1 MALTNVLLLSQIAG
15 YVIGLI
21 LSLCVVV
28 PMSMHQD
35 EFNGHCLLFS
45 RGEWQEEDGQLLVSW
60 ASTVY
65 CHYVTVVGILM
76 FIVCCLQIY
85 RLSMFMYKGLDS
97 SFLSA
102 FNEAVGCTV
111 MCALS
116 VSSAVLVTLGFMGWC
131 RKITERFPSCEDAAG
146 QDIDHKDK
154 LNTAGF
160 YMEIGTVQFG
170 AWAAFAT
177 WVGLA
182 VFSTLK
188 VCRYHQLEN
197 IQVSMYRER
206 QRLVNE
212 SGSPSARDGCST
224 PPPVHPTAT
233 VAP

>member
-21 LSLCVVV
+21 LSLCIIV

-35 EFNGHCLLFS
+35 EFKGHCLLFS
-45 RGEWQEEDGQLLVSW
+45 HGVWNQDGQLDVAW
-60 ASTVY
+60 ASRAY
-65 CHYVTVVGILM
+65 CDYVIVVGVLM
-76 FIVCCLQIY
+76 FLTCSIQIY

-102 FNEAVGCTV
+102 FLEAVGCMMLCGLTV
-111 MCALS
+111 TA
-116 VSSAVLVTLGFMGWC
+116 AVIVTLGFMTWC
-131 RKITERFPSCEDAAG
+131 QNIVQRFPSCEVAAG
-146 QDIDHKDK
+146 QNIDKAD
-154 LNTAGF
+154 NITTSGF
-160 YMEIGTVQFG
+160 YMEIGSTQFG
-170 AWAAFAT
+170 TWAAFAT

-182 VFSTLK
+182 VFSTIK

-212 SGSPSARDGCST
+212 SGSPTTQDGRST
-224 PPPVHPTAT
+224 PPIDIAH
-233 VAP
+233 

>member
-15 YVIGLI
+15 YLVGLI
-21 LSLCVVV
+21 LSLCIVV

-45 RGEWQEEDGQLLVSW
+45 NGTWQEEDGQLLVEW
-60 ASTVY
+60 ANRAY
-65 CHYVTVVGILM
+65 CNYVIIVGMVML
-76 FIVCCLQIY
+76 IVCCVQIY
-85 RLSMFMYKGLDS
+85 RLSMLMYRGEDS
-97 SFLSA
+97 TFLSA
-102 FNEAVGCTV
+102 FLEAVGCTV
-111 MCALS
+111 LCGFAM
-116 VSSAVLVTLGFMGWC
+116 SAAQIVTLGFMTWC
-131 RKITERFPSCEDAAG
+131 KTIVERFPSCEAAAG
-146 QDIDHKDK
+146 QDLDHKDK
-154 LNTAGF
+154 ISTFGF
-160 YMEIGTVQFG
+160 YMEIGTAQFG

-212 SGSPSARDGCST
+212 SGSPTAQDHEGRST
-224 PPPVHPTAT
+224 PPLRNA
-233 VAP
+233 

>member
-60 ASTVY
+60 ASTAY

-85 RLSMFMYKGLDS
+85 RLSMFMYKSLDS

-111 MCALS
+111 MCGFAA
-116 VSSAVLVTLGFMGWC
+116 SSAVMVTLGFMSWC
-131 RKITERFPSCEDAAG
+131 EKITERFPSCDAAAG
-146 QDIDHKDK
+146 QDIDHNDK
-154 LNTAGF
+154 LNTGGF
-160 YMEIGTVQFG
+160 YMEIGTVQG
-170 AWAAFAT
+170 LAASSAVMVTLGFMSWREKITERFPSCDAAAGQDIDHNDKLNT
-177 WVGLA
+177 GGFYMEIGTVQVGLH
-182 VFSTLK
+182 L
-188 VCRYHQLEN
+188 
-197 IQVSMYRER
+197 
-206 QRLVNE
+206 
-212 SGSPSARDGCST
+212 P
-224 PPPVHPTAT
+224 
-233 VAP
+233 